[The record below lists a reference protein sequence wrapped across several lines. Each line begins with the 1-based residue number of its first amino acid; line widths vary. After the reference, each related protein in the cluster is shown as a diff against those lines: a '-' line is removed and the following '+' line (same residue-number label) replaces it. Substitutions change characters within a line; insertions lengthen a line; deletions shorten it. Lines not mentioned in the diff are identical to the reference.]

1 MAMKHFTIQDAV
13 AMYGVKEWGN
23 GFFGINS
30 KGHLEVYPTQDENLS
45 CDIFEIIQ
53 HLKKKG
59 IQTPVTIRFPQILAT
74 RVVALNEAFRK
85 AMKEYDYEGDYQ
97 GVYPVKTNQL
107 KEVVEQIVHAG
118 HKYRYGLEAGS
129 KPELMI
135 ALSMNLHPEALVTC
149 NGYKDE
155 AFIRMALL
163 ARKAG
168 RNTLITVEK
177 MTELPLVLK
186 VAKELKVQP
195 LLGLRFKLNAMGSG
209 KWEGSAG
216 DHAKFGLNTQEILEA
231 VETLSKRSML
241 DCIQELHFHIGSQI
255 TDIRKV
261 KVAMKE
267 ATRMYAK
274 LRKRGVPLK
283 YLNVGGGLAVD
294 YDGSRTTFS
303 SSMNYTLQEYASDV
317 VYTTKEVCAQE
328 QVPVPDLLSE
338 SGRAVTAYHAITVV
352 DVIGLIDTT
361 HTKYHVDLTG
371 QEPQVLKELA
381 YTRDNISVK
390 NFSEMYHDAITQK
403 DELITLF
410 NLGYLSLDDRA
421 KGEILFWEVC
431 RKLSRILSYKSLK
444 YIPEEFQDLNKSL
457 ADKLIANFSVFQ
469 STPDLWAIDQLFP
482 VLPVHRL
489 KEKPTLSTTLCDI
502 TCDSDGK
509 VDKFIDLK
517 DVRDE
522 LPLHEPRAGES
533 YYLAFCLTGAYQDTL
548 GMRHNLFGTI
558 TEAHVVLT
566 DDEDFRIQQIVPAQT
581 IDDVLRSV
589 HYDPDELVES
599 PAKRRRTNAQADAAE
614 ALKGFLTE
622 QRKLHTYLEMN

>member
-1 MAMKHFTIQDAV
+1 MAMKHFTIQDSV

-30 KGHLEVYPTQDENLS
+30 KGHLEVYPTQNESLS
-45 CDIFEIIQ
+45 CDLFEVIQ

-59 IQTPVTIRFPQILAT
+59 IPTPITLRFPQILST
-74 RVVALNEAFRK
+74 RVVELNEAFHH
-85 AMKEYDYEGDYQ
+85 AMREYDYEGNYQ
-97 GVYPVKTNQL
+97 GVYPVKTNQI
-107 KEVVEQIVHAG
+107 KEVVDQIVKTG
-118 HKYRYGLEAGS
+118 HKYKYGLEAGS

-177 MTELPLVLK
+177 MTELPLILK
-186 VAKELKVQP
+186 VAKELKVDP

-231 VETLSKRSML
+231 VDTLSKRNML

-317 VYTTKEVCAQE
+317 VYTAKDICAQE

-338 SGRAVTAYHAITVV
+338 SGRAITAYHGITVV
-352 DVIGLIDTT
+352 DVVGLIDTT
-361 HTKYHVDLTG
+361 HTKYHVELTG

-444 YIPEEFQDLNKSL
+444 YIPEEFQDLSKSL

-489 KEKPTLSTTLCDI
+489 KEKPTLSATLCDI

-509 VDKFIDLK
+509 IDKFIDLK
-517 DVRDE
+517 DIRDE
-522 LPLHEPRAGES
+522 LPLHEPRSGEP
-533 YYLAFCLTGAYQDTL
+533 YYLALCLTGAYQDTL
-548 GMRHNLFGTI
+548 GMRHNLFGTV
-558 TEAHVVLT
+558 TEAHVVVT
-566 DDEDFRIQQIVPAQT
+566 EDEDFRIQQIVPAQT
-581 IDDVLRSV
+581 IDDVLRGV
-589 HYDPDELVES
+589 HYDPDELVEG
-599 PAKRRRTNAQADAAE
+599 PTKRRRTNAQVDAAE
-614 ALKGFLTE
+614 VLKAFLTE
-622 QRKLHTYLEMN
+622 QRKLHTYLDVN